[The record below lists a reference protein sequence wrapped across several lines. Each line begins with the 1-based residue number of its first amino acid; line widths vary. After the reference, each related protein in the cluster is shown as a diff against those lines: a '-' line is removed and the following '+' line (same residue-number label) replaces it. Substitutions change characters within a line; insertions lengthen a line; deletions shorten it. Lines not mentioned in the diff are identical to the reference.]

1 MHDGRFRG
9 GSLFQF
15 LISQSSGEYQP
26 PCIDATNAANEH
38 GLERKGRNEGREKEI
53 TMKKTRAAQ
62 GEYLTALGVGT
73 QMVQ

>member
-38 GLERKGRNEGREKEI
+38 GLERKGRKEGLVNFRRERKSP
-53 TMKKTRAAQ
+53 
-62 GEYLTALGVGT
+62 
-73 QMVQ
+73 

>member
-38 GLERKGRNEGREKEI
+38 GLERKGRNEGCERKSP
-53 TMKKTRAAQ
+53 
-62 GEYLTALGVGT
+62 
-73 QMVQ
+73 